1 MPLQAP
7 SHLVPLRHA
16 IDYWEYG
23 RWDERWIDWY
33 KIRAN
38 PHPLRTALVDGTLE
52 ASLLTEQGTLHS
64 VPPSQWSNGRLWG
77 EAYQT
82 GLTTVLLQQHRV
94 DGYLFVDRRQVE
106 ALRDAAAPRPVVP
119 PDEVIEVVEHEGP
132 PTPDE
137 LIGVVEQEAPP
148 IGLILRALSVDIR
161 RDRSG
166 VVDAWLRDEWPDAL
180 NDVWPNRLDRDA
192 LNSPSMARDINY
204 IIRKMPEVQLAW
216 IGKRPADLTLSQLVA
231 SYPLIA
237 ASFEVFRLCRD
248 GELDDFGDKVT
259 ASRARDELGKRVSFR
274 PGSMLAAELFRRL
287 AKITIPD
294 EKVTGGG
301 RRPRRV

>member
-1 MPLQAP
+1 MVNDVPLQAP
-7 SHLVPLRHA
+7 SHLKLLRHA
-16 IDYWEYG
+16 IDYWEYR

-33 KIRAN
+33 AIREK
-38 PHPLRTALVDGTLE
+38 PHALRTALVDGTLE

-82 GLTTVLLQQHRV
+82 SLTTVLLQNHRV
-94 DGYLFVDRRQVE
+94 DGYLYVDRRQVE
-106 ALRDAAAPRPVVP
+106 ALRDAADPRPAIP
-119 PDEVIEVVEHEGP
+119 PDEVIRIVEH
-132 PTPDE
+132 
-137 LIGVVEQEAPP
+137 EAPP

-161 RDRSG
+161 RDRTG

-180 NDVWPNRLDRDA
+180 NDVWPNRLDREA
-192 LNSPSMARDINY
+192 LNFPSMARDINY
-204 IIRKMPEVQLAW
+204 IIRKMPEVPLAW
-216 IGKRPADLTLSQLVA
+216 SGERPADLTMSQLVT

-248 GELDDFGDKVT
+248 GKLDDFGDKVT
-259 ASRARDELGKRVSFR
+259 ASRARDELGKRVPIP
-274 PGSMLAAELFRRL
+274 PGSMIAAELFRRL